1 VRDVTAR
8 SPLAERSGQL
18 ERLGA
23 RELVFLAQVD
33 VRADPSTAARL
44 GFPPEPNTV
53 ASGPDRDILWLG
65 PDDWLV
71 VGHTGTAEA
80 LVAELETT
88 LGGVHHSVVDVSANR
103 TGIELAGPSR
113 HELLSSA
120 CPIDLHPRSWRDG
133 RCAQT
138 VFGAAQILLQERE
151 DTTRLFVRPSF
162 AAYVVDLLLAASE
175 P

>member
-1 VRDVTAR
+1 MTAR
-8 SPLAERSGQL
+8 SPLAERSGDL
-18 ERLGA
+18 ERMGA

-33 VRADPSTAARL
+33 VRADPSTAASL
-44 GFPPEPNTV
+44 GFPAEPNTV
-53 ASGPDRDILWLG
+53 APSPDRDILWLG
-65 PDDWLV
+65 PDEWLV

-88 LGGVHHSVVDVSANR
+88 LGGEHHSVVDVSANR
-103 TGIELAGPSR
+103 TVIELGGNSR

-120 CPIDLHPRSWRDG
+120 CPIDLHPRSWGDG

-151 DTTRLFVRPSF
+151 GTTRVFVRPSF
-162 AAYVVDLLLAASE
+162 AGYVVDLLLAASE